1 MQDDSRQAAHSAEAS
16 REARNSLSEL
26 RERMDE
32 HISALHDVGRS
43 LLERQDDAGALVPR
57 GIRVNIAIGGE
68 PGPER
73 QAPSTWC
80 YTETYLCGEGASGY
94 LTCTVDVCME
104 VGPVTI
110 RP

>member
-1 MQDDSRQAAHSAEAS
+1 MQDDTREVTHSAEAS
-16 REARNSLSEL
+16 KEVRNSLSEF

-43 LLERQDDAGALVPR
+43 LLERQANASALVPS
-57 GIRVNIAIGGE
+57 GIRVNVTIGAE
-68 PGPER
+68 PSPER

-80 YTETYLCGEGASGY
+80 YTETYLCGKGASGY

-104 VGPVTI
+104 VGPIT
-110 RP
+110 